1 MVSSF
6 PLLLICAAG
15 LLLRVRVVAGDAN
28 RDLFAAIETQARPNP
43 LLWWFLECWTA
54 DFYLQRSCQVYG
66 SFMVSVRPRPRPF
79 HHLSH
84 LHALFSVT
92 TSPGKLTSREN

>member
-28 RDLFAAIETQARPNP
+28 RDLFAAIETQARGSAKSLP

-54 DFYLQRSCQVYG
+54 DFSDQGVPKSAVQRS
-66 SFMVSVRPRPRPF
+66 
-79 HHLSH
+79 
-84 LHALFSVT
+84 
-92 TSPGKLTSREN
+92 KN